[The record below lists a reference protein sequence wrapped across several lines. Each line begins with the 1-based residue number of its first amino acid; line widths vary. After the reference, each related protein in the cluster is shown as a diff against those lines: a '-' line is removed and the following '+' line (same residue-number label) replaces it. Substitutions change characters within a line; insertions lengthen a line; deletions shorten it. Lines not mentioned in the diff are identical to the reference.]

1 MNRAFFKSVIFI
13 SLFVVLFFFK
23 NPATAQSQAIP
34 TNFQLLDN
42 LAKRTADSIENFL
55 KSRSIERA
63 TFTAEPHAG
72 LWLLK
77 THFAENYNF
86 NTDSTFKNFRSE
98 LFLKDFSVRYFPYTN
113 EPDSLI
119 RTVQIIISGTTNH
132 GFNISEISFKNS
144 DVIAR
149 TDLPFVEEAQY
160 QFATAPVPQR
170 EISFWEEYAEPLI
183 FISAAV
189 VTLALL
195 FTVRSQ

>member
-1 MNRAFFKSVIFI
+1 MNSARCKSAIFI
-13 SLFVVLFFFK
+13 SLFAVFFLFK
-23 NPATAQSQAIP
+23 TSASAQPIP

-42 LAKRTADSIENFL
+42 LAKHAADSVQNFL

-63 TFTAEPHAG
+63 TFTAEQHPA

-77 THFAENYNF
+77 MHFAENFSF
-86 NTDSTFKNFRSE
+86 NNDSTFKNVRSE
-98 LFLKDFSVRYFPYTN
+98 LFLKDFAVRYFPYADET
-113 EPDSLI
+113 DSLI
-119 RTVQIIISGTTNH
+119 RSAQIIISGTTNH
-132 GFNISEISFKNS
+132 GFNIPEIAFKNS

-149 TDLPFVEEAQY
+149 TDLQFIEEAQY
-160 QFATAPVPQR
+160 PFAAAPIPQR
-170 EISFWEEYAEPLI
+170 ETSFWEEYAEPLI